1 MSIPYSQLI
10 LTVYFLWYC
19 VTSLWLHWPMY
30 VVPTWMLVGFFSLF
44 KKYLFTWH
52 SQINE
57 VSQILLL
64 FFSRSVVSDSLWP
77 HGLQHARLPCL
88 SLSPTVCLDSC
99 PVSQWCHPTISSS
112 ARNPGYWVCVHLL
125 SRVRLFG
132 FPIFHYLLEFAQT
145 HVHWVGDTIQP
156 YFTLCCPLLHLL
168 SIFPRIRV
176 FSNESALCIK
186 WPKYWSFNINPSNEY
201 SGLISFRIDWFD
213 LLTVQGTLI
222 YDIT

>member
-1 MSIPYSQLI
+1 MVNNQLGEERGMYVYSGLSSCCVTCEVRMLCLESLNDFWIRGPEFLSFTGHQNYIVSPVYICYICISLMWRMCSTKLTNNNKIDKTLPIPYSQLI

-44 KKYLFTWH
+44 KKYLFTWY

-57 VSQILLL
+57 VSQILL

-99 PVSQWCHPTISSS
+99 PVSQWCHLTISSS
-112 ARNPGYWVCVHLL
+112 ARNPG
-125 SRVRLFG
+125 
-132 FPIFHYLLEFAQT
+132 
-145 HVHWVGDTIQP
+145 
-156 YFTLCCPLLHLL
+156 
-168 SIFPRIRV
+168 
-176 FSNESALCIK
+176 
-186 WPKYWSFNINPSNEY
+186 
-201 SGLISFRIDWFD
+201 
-213 LLTVQGTLI
+213 
-222 YDIT
+222 